1 MVNQRSLQREFAI
14 MSFLSLPQS
23 KGVFLR
29 SACDLVTNGCGLPY
43 NNQIIVAIAE
53 QTSIMILCLGQLLTD
68 RQNVIFL
75 YKVCASATSQAF
87 GFRTLPSHTSA
98 MPISWCWHQKWNRY
112 EKLSKNIPMN
122 NPSSLFLARDYVDIL
137 WILKG
142 NGGCRSKPPKVGI
155 VHTYNYVDQVPIAK
169 AHLLP
174 AAMMRRI
181 ILQNGKSYMVFSL
194 PER

>member
-1 MVNQRSLQREFAI
+1 VQSSVLYCKKSYNYLNTKEKNLDIYFQIDLMVNQRSLQREFAI

-98 MPISWCWHQKWNRY
+98 MPIS
-112 EKLSKNIPMN
+112 
-122 NPSSLFLARDYVDIL
+122 
-137 WILKG
+137 
-142 NGGCRSKPPKVGI
+142 
-155 VHTYNYVDQVPIAK
+155 
-169 AHLLP
+169 
-174 AAMMRRI
+174 
-181 ILQNGKSYMVFSL
+181 
-194 PER
+194 